1 MYSIWSAYVKDLEY
15 DQAGVFYTLFSYII
29 FHLENLINIYFSKMS
44 FLSYFYYYNSFFFTC
59 FSVSQKREK
68 TFPLNNYAEYSEPID
83 VSGEKNRRSP
93 SLAHLKHLLDDEFIN
108 VTIIN
113 HV

>member
-1 MYSIWSAYVKDLEY
+1 M
-15 DQAGVFYTLFSYII
+15 
-29 FHLENLINIYFSKMS
+29 
-44 FLSYFYYYNSFFFTC
+44 LSCAAVHVS
-59 FSVSQKREK
+59 SQKREK

-83 VSGEKNRRSP
+83 VSGEKNADLRVAVA

-108 VTIIN
+108 VMIIN

>member
-1 MYSIWSAYVKDLEY
+1 MSTNEEASRCKLDAIKLGYWKDPVL
-15 DQAGVFYTLFSYII
+15 ARFVHTS
-29 FHLENLINIYFSKMS
+29 MS
-44 FLSYFYYYNSFFFTC
+44 H
-59 FSVSQKREK
+59 EK
-68 TFPLNNYAEYSEPID
+68 KIADLRVA
-83 VSGEKNRRSP
+83 VA